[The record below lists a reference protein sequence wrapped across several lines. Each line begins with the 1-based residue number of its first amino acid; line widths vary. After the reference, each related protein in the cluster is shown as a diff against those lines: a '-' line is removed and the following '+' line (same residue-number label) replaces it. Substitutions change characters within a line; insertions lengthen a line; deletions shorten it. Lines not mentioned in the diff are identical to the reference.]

1 MNAPI
6 VVPALVLSS
15 SAFLLACSIVLTER
29 ILRRK
34 QKPDDLIDLIN
45 EQLPQTQCAQCGY
58 PGCLPYAKAVAQGE
72 NISLCKP
79 GGATTQS
86 ALSLLLNRPIEHA
99 YQSDPHPPIARIR
112 EADCIGCGLCAAACP
127 VDAIVGAVNYLHSI
141 LEVHCTGCE
150 LCLPPCPVDC
160 IELIELTN
168 VSGSSTDAVRQT
180 LVR

>member
-1 MNAPI
+1 MITQI
-6 VVPALVLSS
+6 VVPTLVLSS
-15 SAFLLACSIVLTER
+15 SAFLLACLIVLTER

-34 QKPDDLIDLIN
+34 QKPDDMIDLIN
-45 EQLPQTQCAQCGY
+45 ELLPQTQCAQCGY

-86 ALSLLLNRPIEHA
+86 ALSTLLNRPIEDELP
-99 YQSDPHPPIARIR
+99 SDPHPPIARIR

-127 VDAIVGAVNYLHSI
+127 VDAIVGAVNYLHTI
-141 LEVHCTGCE
+141 LETHCTGCE

-160 IELIELTN
+160 IELIQLANTG
-168 VSGSSTDAVRQT
+168 GSTSYVASR
-180 LVR
+180 L